1 MDILSNIH
9 VNPGLEAPLVLQIKE
24 QLLWMIASGQLK
36 PGDHLPSIRRAA
48 KRLGVNMH
56 TVRSAYLRLA
66 DLELVEIHQGAPV
79 RVLAHDPQRLFW
91 IDGGASSHMVGIII
105 PNLANLLFTEY
116 IRGVEAIA
124 RPEHTLLLVC
134 DAHDEPEEAV
144 LYLRKLIEKRVDGIL
159 AFSFG
164 LTEHLPTE
172 SNQGDAAKSF
182 PLVTVDWSDEPGY
195 NVLCDHENGAYQA
208 VAHLIAHGHR
218 RVGLIVF
225 ALDIPIVQSL
235 HAGYQRALAE
245 AGIELNPHLIAP
257 VYGFMMDAGKGAAQ
271 ALLRLPNPP
280 TAILAISDLV
290 AIGAMEAIRAA
301 GLRVPED
308 IALASINDI
317 LLARLVDPP
326 LTTVHMPAFE
336 MGQAA
341 MEMLKSL
348 IAGDTPP
355 QRSITVPT
363 TLVIRQS
370 CGEHQA

>member
-1 MDILSNIH
+1 
-9 VNPGLEAPLVLQIKE
+9 
-24 QLLWMIASGQLK
+24 
-36 PGDHLPSIRRAA
+36 
-48 KRLGVNMH
+48 
-56 TVRSAYLRLA
+56 
-66 DLELVEIHQGAPV
+66 
-79 RVLAHDPQRLFW
+79 
-91 IDGGASSHMVGIII
+91 MVGIII

-317 LLARLVDPP
+317 LLARRVDPP